1 MKVLMIDKYFFVKG
15 GAERYFFELSKVLE
29 DNGHEVIPFAMAHPD
44 NFASDYASFFAS
56 NIEYNS
62 HGPGGKVS
70 TFFKATGRMIYSFE
84 AKNKLDALIRT
95 TRPDIAHL
103 HMIDHQLS
111 PSILHTLKKHGI
123 PVLQTVHQYKLVC
136 PNYRLYNPLTG
147 KICEKC
153 MSGNFLHPIKEKC
166 HKGSA
171 IAGLMVA
178 AESSLHRWSGIYE
191 KNIDLFHVPSHF
203 MGKKF
208 QEAGVG
214 NGKVRHLFYTINISD
229 FEPKYAPGDYMLY
242 FGRLADEKGILTL
255 LRSASARPEIPFHIV
270 GDGPQRP
277 ILETFVKENKLEN
290 VRFLGL
296 KSGEELKDCVCNAR
310 AVLVPSE
317 WFDNSPLV
325 IYESFAYGKPVIA
338 SRMGGMPELIDQNKN
353 GFLFNAGDADA
364 LGGLCQVL
372 WDSAELSEKFGRAA
386 RAKAEQEFEPQVHY
400 EKMFSW
406 YEELV
411 AG

>member
-1 MKVLMIDKYFFVKG
+1 MKILMIDKYFYVKG

-44 NFASDYASFFAS
+44 NFESEYKSFFAS

-62 HGPGGKVS
+62 HGPAGKLV
-70 TFFKATGRMIYSFE
+70 TFFKATGRMVYSFE
-84 AKNKLDALIRT
+84 ARNRLDALIRK

-111 PSILHTLKKHGI
+111 PSILHALKKHNI
-123 PVLQTVHQYKLVC
+123 PVIQTVHQYKLVC

-153 MSGNFLHPIKEKC
+153 MSGGFLHPIREKC

-171 IAGLMVA
+171 IAGMMIAV
-178 AESSLHRWSGIYE
+178 ESSLHRWSGIYE

-203 MGKKF
+203 MGQKF

-214 NGKVRHLFYTINISD
+214 DGKVRHLFYTIKISD
-229 FEPKYAPGDYMLY
+229 FDPDFAPGDYMLY

-255 LRSASARPEIPFHIV
+255 LKSAAAYPKIPFHIV
-270 GDGPQRP
+270 GDGPQKSV
-277 ILETFVKENKLEN
+277 LETFIKDNQLKN
-290 VRFLGL
+290 VQLLGL
-296 KSGEELKDCVCNAR
+296 KSGEELKRCVRKCR
-310 AVLVPSE
+310 AVVVPSE
-317 WFDNSPLV
+317 WYDNSPLV

-338 SRMGGMPELIDQNKN
+338 SRMGGMPELIEHDAT
-353 GFLFNAGDADA
+353 GFLFNAGDADS
-364 LGGLCQVL
+364 LGRLCEKL
-372 WDSAELSEKFGRAA
+372 WNSPELAERFGRAA
-386 RAKAEQEFEPQVHY
+386 RTKAEKEFEPQVHY
-400 EKMFSW
+400 EKMYSW

-411 AG
+411 AN